1 MQGTQITPEI
11 KAFLISIGSVSVD
24 PSLIPRARGS
34 TAGPGAGTSSVFFRS
49 GKKRVRLSVSKNSP
63 LSIEAAGDDGIVA
76 LLHEGKEIARGKL
89 EPAPAHCPDQAFI
102 TLCERCIFDCK
113 YCPVPRLQ
121 GHVKSEE
128 EVLDIVDEVMRAGT
142 LKAISLTSGVETSI
156 EGEVERVLKLL
167 PSLKKYNVP
176 IGVSVY
182 PTEGCS
188 RKFHDAG
195 VAEVKYNVETMD
207 REIFRKVCGD
217 LSLDYILDRLKEA
230 VDIFGKNRVFSNFI
244 IGLGESNA
252 SVREGVE
259 ILAKI
264 GVIPVLRP
272 VNPHPLRSGDCF
284 TERPSPERLLKLA
297 KMEAEI
303 LKKYGLDPGLAMT
316 MCLKCTGCDLVPF
329 VDL

>member
-1 MQGTQITPEI
+1 MQSTQITPEI

-24 PSLIPRARGS
+24 PLLIPRARGS
-34 TAGPGAGTSSVFFRS
+34 TAGPGAGTSSVFFRA
-49 GKKRVRLSVSKNSP
+49 GGKRVRLSVNKNSP
-63 LSIEAAGDDGIVA
+63 LSIAAAGDSETVA
-76 LLHEGKEIARGKL
+76 LLHEGKELARGKL

-113 YCPVPRLQ
+113 YCPVPKLQ

-128 EVLDIVDEVMRAGT
+128 EVLSIVDDVLQAGS
-142 LKAISLTSGVETSI
+142 LKAISITSGVETSI
-156 EGEVERVLKLL
+156 EGEVERVLSLL
-167 PSLKKYNVP
+167 PALQKYDVP

-182 PTEGCS
+182 PTRGCS
-188 RKFHDAG
+188 RKFYDSG

-230 VDIFGKNRVFSNFI
+230 VEIFGKNRVFSNFI
-244 IGLGESNA
+244 IGLGETDD
-252 SVREGVE
+252 SVREGIE
-259 ILAKI
+259 TLAKI
-264 GVIPVLRP
+264 GVIPILRP

-303 LKKYGLDPGLAMT
+303 LKKYGLDPSLAMT
-316 MCLKCTGCDLVPF
+316 MCLKCTGCDLVPA
-329 VDL
+329 VDF